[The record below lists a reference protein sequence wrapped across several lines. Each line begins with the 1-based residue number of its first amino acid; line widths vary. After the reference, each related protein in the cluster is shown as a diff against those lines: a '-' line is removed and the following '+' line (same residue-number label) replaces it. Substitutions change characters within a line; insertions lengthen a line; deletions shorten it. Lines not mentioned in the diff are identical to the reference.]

1 MSSTKVANLM
11 EVPPVALCGGLLST
25 VNKDIYYPSS
35 LLDLW
40 IKSTQPPHDS
50 PSGLYN
56 LSLFFLFVKLLMLDV
71 ERVKQKVT
79 NISVLCSWDFSRPSS
94 RTIIYITSRSTK

>member
-1 MSSTKVANLM
+1 MSSTKIANLM
-11 EVPPVALCGGLLST
+11 EVPPVALYDGLLST

-40 IKSTQPPHDS
+40 IKSTQPSHDS
-50 PSGLYN
+50 PSGLYE
-56 LSLFFLFVKLLMLDV
+56 LFLFFLFVKLVKLDV

-79 NISVLCSWDFSRPSS
+79 NINVLCS
-94 RTIIYITSRSTK
+94 